1 MRLREQFVVSNI
13 QTVFPIDSSPT
24 IRPMTQYIERNIIQN
39 FDNIA
44 YGKGGSVLHM
54 FNFAFK
60 EETFKRG
67 LTLYIM
73 NK

>member
-1 MRLREQFVVSNI
+1 MRLREQFIVNNI

-24 IRPMTQYIERNIIQN
+24 VRPMTQYIERNIIQN

-54 FNFAFK
+54 FNFAFQ
-60 EETFKRG
+60 EPTFKKG
-67 LTLYIM
+67 LTLYIL